1 MPLPP
6 EKKENFDQLIIPPP
20 MPVEDFDINNDR
32 MPTASDIRP
41 APGIPD
47 FQAPPPVNNDLSN
60 TNANTQAPTS
70 VEKPKVQIKPYKFT
84 FD

>member
-1 MPLPP
+1 
-6 EKKENFDQLIIPPP
+6 

-47 FQAPPPVNNDLSN
+47 FQAPPPLPNNDHGN
-60 TNANTQAPTS
+60 TNLNTQAPS
-70 VEKPKVQIKPYKFT
+70 IEKPKVHIKPYKFT